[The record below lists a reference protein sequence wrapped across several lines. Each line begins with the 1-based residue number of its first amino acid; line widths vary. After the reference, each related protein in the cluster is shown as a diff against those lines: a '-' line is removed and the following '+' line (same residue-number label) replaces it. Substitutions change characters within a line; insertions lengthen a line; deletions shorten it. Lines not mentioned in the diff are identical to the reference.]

1 MLCPTSDLCS
11 EVWKKS
17 CEFVNITLQL
27 VESNILSMRYT
38 EDETGLL
45 NNFAVEP
52 KMYQAEPPTGAE
64 KRNYI
69 ILGSIAASL
78 IVGLFFIAASV
89 S

>member
-1 MLCPTSDLCS
+1 
-11 EVWKKS
+11 
-17 CEFVNITLQL
+17 
-27 VESNILSMRYT
+27 MRYT

-52 KMYQAEPPTGAE
+52 KMYQAEPPTGTQ

-69 ILGSIAASL
+69 ILGSLAASL
-78 IVGLFFIAASV
+78 IVGLFAVAASV